1 MSNEN
6 GQPENDMFPL
16 DDAAIQLLSDLRSQ
30 MRLIEAQ
37 FQGALV
43 LFIRQ
48 QGLKGSWQV
57 HENGRELVRV
67 QPAPT
72 TEVMR

>member
-6 GQPENDMFPL
+6 GNTQELFPL
-16 DDAAIQLLSDLRSQ
+16 DDAAISLLADLRSQ
-30 MRLIEAQ
+30 MQNIQAQ

-48 QGLKGSWQV
+48 QGLKGNWQV
-57 HENGRELVRV
+57 HENGRELVKV
-67 QPAPT
+67 QTP